1 MWVLSPHAS
10 ITKKGKKSSVC
21 FEPHVSI
28 AIEKENF
35 SMCFANDM
43 QVLHII
49 FLSNS
54 KQIKKMGIASL
65 VLMIFWCLWRYY
77 GFIILSMYIKV
88 KALKYCIRKQGD
100 SK

>member
-1 MWVLSPHAS
+1 MWVLNSHAS
-10 ITKKGKKSSVC
+10 ITKKERKSSVC

-28 AIEKENF
+28 AIEEENF

-54 KQIKKMGIASL
+54 KQIKRMVITSL
-65 VLMIFWCLWRYY
+65 VLMNFWCLWRYY
-77 GFIILSMYIKV
+77 EFIILSMCIKV
-88 KALKYCIRKQGD
+88 KTLKYFF
-100 SK
+100 